1 LYRQNRFH
9 WYHRTSEQVFAGTIV
24 NMQTAAEV
32 PLVGGNV
39 ALDFVNTAEQRGN
52 PAAADVLRTPA
63 DLKIWGRR
71 LGVLSTAASAADETL
86 ELGRALAARE
96 LLHTLLVTRIDG
108 AKPKRAQLA
117 QLAALVAEAH
127 AAATLEQ
134 AGDGRVEWRW
144 PKTDLASVRHRAVTA
159 AVELMSTEPTGRL
172 RQCPGDR
179 CGWLFLD
186 TSKRGNRR
194 WCSMRECG
202 QEAKDEQRRAR
213 RRTRSR

>member
-1 LYRQNRFH
+1 
-9 WYHRTSEQVFAGTIV
+9 
-24 NMQTAAEV
+24 MQTAAEV
-32 PLVGGNV
+32 PLVGGHV
-39 ALDFVNTAEQRGN
+39 TLDFVNTAEERGH

-63 DLKIWGRR
+63 DLRIWGRR
-71 LGVLSTAASAADETL
+71 LGVLSTAASAADEL
-86 ELGRALAARE
+86 RELGRALTARE
-96 LLHTLLVTRIDG
+96 LLHTLLVARVND

-117 QLAALVAEAH
+117 QLSALVAEAH

-134 AGDGRVEWRW
+134 SGDGRVEWRW
-144 PKTDLASVRHRAVTA
+144 PKTDLASVRHVSVTGAIELLRA
-159 AVELMSTEPTGRL
+159 EPTGRL
-172 RQCPGDR
+172 KQCPGDQ

-213 RRTRSR
+213 RRTASR